1 MGIRHWQQLSLTHFL
16 CVEDKKQNKK
26 RIRQVRNLNTESNSW
41 EFQQHINKSSTG
53 GGIFLLLC
61 AFKHCE
67 LKEVNRRCGAICLLL
82 LRSKVV
88 TREKKNQTMPKCP
101 AQAPRLLLYFCE
113 VCNSVPISSTQD
125 RPSGDLPVLQR
136 VLIVR
141 NICAVCENISS
152 YTSSINPL
160 PSSHCIL

>member
-88 TREKKNQTMPKCP
+88 TREKKIRQCLN
-101 AQAPRLLLYFCE
+101 AQHRPPDCCFIFVR
-113 VCNSVPISSTQD
+113 SVTLSQS
-125 RPSGDLPVLQR
+125 
-136 VLIVR
+136 VR
-141 NICAVCENISS
+141 HRIDQVVTCLFYSAS
-152 YTSSINPL
+152 
-160 PSSHCIL
+160 